1 MVLAK
6 KVVSLRLKIRTNTL
20 MKKII
25 PFIIAMFAM
34 PFMMKAQVTTSTL
47 SGTVKDEEGKV
58 LSGASVTAI
67 YTPTNIK
74 YTAGTGASGRFS
86 IANMH
91 SGGPYSIT
99 ITFVGHTSQTLD
111 DVYLQLADVT
121 VVDPKL
127 VKTNSQLEGV
137 VVTSKA
143 TKNSIINASRTG
155 AATNIGRAEIQR
167 LPTITRSLNDITR
180 LTPQS
185 NGASVGGGNYRQNN
199 VTVDGADFN
208 NNFGIGTNLPA
219 NGSPISLDAIDQISV
234 SLTPFDVRQSGFI
247 GSSLNAVTRSGTN
260 QFSGSVYKYFRS
272 GNEQGENV
280 GNVKVQKQSFNFQQY
295 GVRFGGP
302 IIKDKLFFFG
312 SYETEDRP
320 TVLQT
325 RTATPTGQAFN
336 AANTATA
343 RPTVS
348 EMDDIRN
355 YLKSTY
361 GYETGEYQNYSLQ
374 NGNTKIL
381 GRIDWNINKNHRFNV
396 RYNQVEGGNPIAP
409 STSRSPLNAY
419 PGGQTRTGQNAMWF
433 RNSNYFQGS
442 NFYSVAA
449 ELNSIFGKRFTNV
462 LRATY
467 TLQDDSRTSE
477 STDFPFVD
485 ILSGGTPFASF
496 GYEPFTKGNLRK
508 VKAYSFIDNF
518 TVNLNKHQ
526 LTAGVQA
533 DLSTTTNGFQRFAT
547 SYYTYASWNDF
558 KSGVNP
564 IDYAITYSLSPGFAQ
579 AFPSFKFAQYSAF
592 LQDEISTSDRFK
604 LTLGLRMDL
613 PTYPDVTEIKTHPLI
628 AAMSFA
634 NGEKINTGSLPE
646 KKILFSPRLG
656 FNWDVMG
663 DKTMQIRGGAGIFTG
678 KIPFVWIVSQSGDA
692 GLLQVTQ
699 SFGVA
704 SGGTPVPGPFS
715 PNPAAYLPAS
725 VPAPGTVVPSSISAL
740 SNDFRFPQAFKVSL
754 GFDKK
759 IAKNLILTME
769 GVYNKDLYSAVFD
782 NPNLVAPTAL
792 GVAGYSD
799 NRLIYP
805 AANNVK
811 YINTLNS
818 TGIPTIGGTSAFNT
832 YVLKNGEKGYYASF
846 TAKLEKTF
854 SKGFA
859 ASLAYVASTA
869 ANLFDGNGDQPAS
882 AWQST
887 STVNGSNNSPLA
899 VAGFVLPT
907 RVIASVSYAKEYLK
921 HLKTTVS
928 LFYEGQSQGRFS
940 NIYTADFNRDGN
952 TNDLIY
958 VPVDKAELTS
968 MLVPRVATATSPFAY
983 TVAQQADAI
992 EAYIAQDEYLST
1004 RRGKTAER
1012 NEGLYPFRSQIDFK
1026 LLQDVFVNI
1035 GKKRNTIQFS
1045 LDIFNFGNLINKDWG
1060 AVKTLTLNSFGNA
1073 TILVPTNTAALVA
1086 GGTVKPTFTA
1096 ALDASGSLPTETFR
1110 VVQTP
1115 ASTYFMQFGI
1125 RYIFN

>member
-1 MVLAK
+1 MQL
-6 KVVSLRLKIRTNTL
+6 
-20 MKKII
+20 KKII
-25 PFIIAMFAM
+25 PIIIAMFAM
-34 PFMMKAQVTTSTL
+34 PFMMKAQVTTSSL
-47 SGTVKDEEGKV
+47 SGVVKDDEGKA
-58 LSGASVTAI
+58 LSGATITAV
-67 YTPTNIK
+67 YTPSNIR
-74 YTAGTGASGRFS
+74 YSTATTAGGRFNIS
-86 IANMH
+86 NMR
-91 SGGPYSIT
+91 SGGPYT
-99 ITFVGHTSQTLD
+99 ITVTYVGHAAQNFD

-121 VVDPKL
+121 VLEPKL
-127 VKTNSQLEGV
+127 VKSNTELTGV
-137 VVTSKA
+137 VITSKPL
-143 TKNSIINASRTG
+143 KNPIINSTRTG
-155 AATNIGRAEIQR
+155 ASTSIGRAEIQR

-185 NGASVGGGNYRQNN
+185 NGPSVGGGNYRQNN

-272 GNEQGENV
+272 GNEQGEKV
-280 GNVKVQKQSFNFQQY
+280 GKTIVAKQSFNFQQY

-302 IIKDKLFFFG
+302 IIKNKLFFFG

-320 TVLQT
+320 TVVQS
-325 RTATPTGQAFN
+325 RTATLTGQPFV
-336 AANTATA
+336 AANTGTA
-343 RPTVS
+343 RPTVGD
-348 EMDDIRN
+348 MDDIRN
-355 YLKSTY
+355 YLLSKY
-361 GYETGEYQNYSLQ
+361 EYETGEYQGYSLK

-381 GRIDWNINKNHRFNV
+381 GRIDWNISKNHRFNV
-396 RYNQVEGGNPIAP
+396 RYNEVKGGTPTAP
-409 STSRSPLNAY
+409 STSRSPLGAY
-419 PGGQTRTGQNAMWF
+419 PGGQTRTGQNALWF

-449 ELNSIFGKRFTNV
+449 ELNSSFGKRFTNV
-462 LRATY
+462 LRGTY
-467 TLQDDSRTSE
+467 TFQDDSRTSE
-477 STDFPFVD
+477 SADFPFVD

-518 TVNLNKHQ
+518 TVNLNKHL

-533 DLSTTTNGFQRFAT
+533 DFSKTTNGFQRFAT
-547 SYYTYASWNDF
+547 SYYTFASWNDF
-558 KSGVNP
+558 KTGVNP

-604 LTLGLRMDL
+604 LTLGLRADL
-613 PTYPDVTEIKTHPLI
+613 PTYPDVSEIKTHPLI
-628 AAMSFA
+628 AAMTFN
-634 NGEKINTGSLPE
+634 NGEKINTGALP
-646 KKILFSPRLG
+646 KKRILFSPRLG
-656 FNWDVMG
+656 FNWDVKG

-704 SGGTPVPGPFS
+704 SGGTPVPGPFNA
-715 PNPAAYLPAS
+715 NPAAYLPAS
-725 VPAPGTVVPSSISAL
+725 VPAPGTVVPSAISAL
-740 SNDFRFPQAFKVSL
+740 ANDFRFPQAFKLSL
-754 GFDKK
+754 AFDKK
-759 IAKNLILTME
+759 LAKNLTLTME

-782 NPNLVAPTAL
+782 NPNLVTPTAL
-792 GVAGYSD
+792 NVAGYSD

-805 AANNVK
+805 SANNVK
-811 YINTLNS
+811 FLNTLNS
-818 TGIPTIGGTSAFNT
+818 AGLPTVGGTSAFNT
-832 YVLKNGEKGYYASF
+832 YVLKNGKKGYYASL
-846 TAKLEKTF
+846 TTKLEKTF
-854 SKGFA
+854 TKGFA
-859 ASLAYVASTA
+859 ASVAYVASIG
-869 ANLFDGNGDQPAS
+869 ANLFDGSGDQPSS

-899 VAGFVLPT
+899 ASGYIVPS

-928 LFYEGQSQGRFS
+928 LFYEGQSQGKYS
-940 NIYTADFNRDGN
+940 YIYSSDFNRDGN
-952 TNDLIY
+952 SNDLVYI
-958 VPVDKAELTS
+958 PKDLAEITS
-968 MLVPRVATATSPFAY
+968 MLVPRVATPTSPFAY
-983 TVAQQADAI
+983 TVAQQA
-992 EAYIAQDEYLST
+992 EALETYISQDKYLSKH
-1004 RRGKTAER
+1004 RGQTAER
-1012 NEGLYPFRSQIDFK
+1012 NEGLYPFRSQLDFK
-1026 LLQDVFVNI
+1026 LLQDVFVNL

-1060 AVKTLTLNSFGNA
+1060 AVKTLTLNNFGNA
-1073 TILVPTNTAALVA
+1073 SLLVPQNTAALVA
-1086 GGTVKPTFTA
+1086 GGTVKPTFNI
-1096 ALDASGSLPTETFR
+1096 ALDPSGNLPTETYR
-1110 VVQTP
+1110 TVQTVS
-1115 ASTYFMQFGI
+1115 STYYMQFGI